1 MLIQSNHACN
11 LLTKMHIWYNN
22 IAGKFW
28 MIAFEFGRWMD
39 RNNLGLQ
46 TTILVS
52 ITIGAG
58 K

>member
-1 MLIQSNHACN
+1 
-11 LLTKMHIWYNN
+11 MHIWYNN